1 MGRGRGL
8 AAIFGVL
15 VLPLLAGQAQALPG
29 QTADEAAAWIQ
40 ANPTLRPSRGERL
53 LVKKSETPAQRFT
66 FQAMPLQVGRAT
78 IGFGGAVIRT
88 EELILFDM
96 INGVTTYR
104 LQESL
109 RSIYGPTVYQ
119 DYVRARRVYAYPNV
133 ATVGRGVNRG
143 TPVLADLQG
152 EVREGDRYAYWIEV
166 APRSDGF
173 AYSGRLTVFL
183 REDLPKLQGE
193 LRNQ

>member
-1 MGRGRGL
+1 MGRGKGVS
-8 AAIFGVL
+8 AIFCGLILSFV
-15 VLPLLAGQAQALPG
+15 AGQAQALPG

-53 LVKKSETPAQRFT
+53 LVKRAETPAQRFT
-66 FQAMPLQVGRAT
+66 FQAMPLQVGRAAT
-78 IGFGGAVIRT
+78 GFGGAIIRT

-96 INGVTTYR
+96 INGVTPYR
-104 LQESL
+104 LEESL

-119 DYVRARRVYAYPNV
+119 DYARARRVYVYPNV

-152 EVREGDRYAYWIEV
+152 EVREGDHYAYWLEV
-166 APRSDGF
+166 APRPDGF